1 MVPIGSFEKTQDDKI
16 IFFLVLQIYIVLQTK
31 GSMKLTLE
39 EGKEL
44 IDRVAPGRDGLYI
57 KEDFI
62 NILTN

>member
-1 MVPIGSFEKTQDDKI
+1 M
-16 IFFLVLQIYIVLQTK
+16 FFLVLQIYNVLQTK